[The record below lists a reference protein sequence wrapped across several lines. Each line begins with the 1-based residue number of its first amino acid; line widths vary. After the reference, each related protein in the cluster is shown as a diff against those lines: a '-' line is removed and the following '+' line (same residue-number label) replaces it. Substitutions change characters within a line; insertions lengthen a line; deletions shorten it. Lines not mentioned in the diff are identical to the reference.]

1 MHHLAFAYIGSEPV
15 RRRIPMDANRGP
27 QARLPWE
34 RRMMVAA
41 QGYLRELG
49 GPFGGQGGREGGRR
63 GEGVDRGERGDGRV
77 HYEER
82 ERDLGPNRG
91 IELGQPVARGQGQG
105 QGAGAGAGA
114 QENNNE
120 NPEEHDQFIVEER
133 RRGRFW
139 GF

>member
-1 MHHLAFAYIGSEPV
+1 
-15 RRRIPMDANRGP
+15 MDANRGP
-27 QARLPWE
+27 QAPLPWE

-41 QGYLRELG
+41 EGYLRELG
-49 GPFGGQGGREGGRR
+49 APWRRQQQGGRR
-63 GEGVDRGERGDGRV
+63 GEGVDRERGDRGERERGDGRV

-91 IELGQPVARGQGQG
+91 IELGQPVARGHGQGQG
-105 QGAGAGAGA
+105 QGGGAGAGAGA

-133 RRGRFW
+133 RRRGRSW